1 MAAARKGATNL
12 ELQMR
17 PGPAAC
23 TGISGA
29 EQWDRGCGRAGDG
42 GAKGGSGVREQGA
55 ELGERSRGLRQ
66 NGKRPIL
73 LFTRHNLKSK
83 GRVCFQNHYSIVSE

>member
-1 MAAARKGATNL
+1 
-12 ELQMR
+12 MR

-42 GAKGGSGVREQGA
+42 GASGGSGVREQGA
-55 ELGERSRGLRQ
+55 ELGERSRGAEAKWQKTDPAL
-66 NGKRPIL
+66 
-73 LFTRHNLKSK
+73 
-83 GRVCFQNHYSIVSE
+83 YSAELEKVKY

>member
-1 MAAARKGATNL
+1 MNCSGHLLGCCKEAEGATNL

-29 EQWDRGCGRAGDG
+29 EQGDRGSGRVGDG
-42 GAKGGSGVREQGA
+42 GASGGSGVREQGA
-55 ELGERSRGLRQ
+55 ELGERSRGRRQ
-66 NGKRPIL
+66 GGKKTDPAPYL
-73 LFTRHNLKSK
+73 
-83 GRVCFQNHYSIVSE
+83 VA

>member
-1 MAAARKGATNL
+1 
-12 ELQMR
+12 MR

-42 GAKGGSGVREQGA
+42 GASGGSGVREQGA
-55 ELGERSRGLRQ
+55 ELGERSRGRRQ
-66 NGKRPIL
+66 GGKRPIL
-73 LFTRHNLKSK
+73 LLTQHNLKRSNIK
-83 GRVCFQNHYSIVSE
+83 LNLQLQVAVYYRGVQIIRNFFRPF

>member
-1 MAAARKGATNL
+1 
-12 ELQMR
+12 MR

-42 GAKGGSGVREQGA
+42 GASGGSGVREQGA
-55 ELGERSRGLRQ
+55 ELGERSRGRRQ
-66 NGKRPIL
+66 NGHIKN
-73 LFTRHNLKSK
+73 FTYAHRTLNIVLKSGSK
-83 GRVCFQNHYSIVSE
+83 LQF